1 MSAAKNI
8 QNAIV
13 FTVYCRIFCKF
24 AKFVWRSVRYFGDV
38 HNNVA

>member
-13 FTVYCRIFCKF
+13 FTAFCRIFYQS
-24 AKFVWRSVRYFGDV
+24 AKFVWRAVRYFGDMN
-38 HNNVA
+38 NNVA